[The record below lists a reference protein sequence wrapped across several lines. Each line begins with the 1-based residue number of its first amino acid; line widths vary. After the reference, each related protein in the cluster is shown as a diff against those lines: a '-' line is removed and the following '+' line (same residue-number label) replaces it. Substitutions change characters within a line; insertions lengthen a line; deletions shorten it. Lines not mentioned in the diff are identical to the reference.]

1 MKYTSHLIRL
11 ILPLYAVQYAV
22 MYWLGLPANWQWYA
36 YDFGNALIRFIMVL
50 YVFLVMRY
58 KTFHYEIQKNKRIV
72 TGILAIEGYSLL
84 GEMFNLQQKGNM
96 FEVIWGAILILF
108 LTRNFK

>member
-22 MYWLGLPANWQWYA
+22 MYWLGLPEAWQWYA
-36 YDFGNALIRFIMVL
+36 YDFGNALIRFLLVL
-50 YVFLVMRY
+50 YIFLVMKF

-72 TGILAIEGYSLL
+72 MGVMVLEGYTLI
-84 GEMFNLQQKGNM
+84 GEALNIQQKGNM
-96 FEVIWGAILILF
+96 FEVIWGVILVIY